1 MPSMTLC
8 RFLKHLPAYAA
19 LLAVLL
25 TASLAAA
32 YGSVKW
38 KSTRLKESESGG
50 SWHIDLTIN
59 LPSTPDLPTI
69 PAKFKFQQKTVY
81 ERYLDDAH
89 KDKPVVRKIPTPG
102 KQPVIEGSD
111 IGFLDPSLGKIQKRT
126 RFSFKITRGH
136 GFEAGEY
143 QVTITDTRKGAQLG
157 GTTRLILEG
166 DNPVV
171 DRRSMIFAS
180 EDPGKEKKKKEE
192 EERKKKAEMM
202 SATGNEPE
210 ENEEWWPEV
219 TEEEEYG
226 RPPPE
231 EEKPGG
237 CGCRSAGG
245 AARPEPALL
254 ALGLLGVVVARR
266 RRRAQSRL

>member
-8 RFLKHLPAYAA
+8 RFLKYLAAYAA

-50 SWHIDLTIN
+50 SWHIELTIS
-59 LPSTPDLPTI
+59 LPQTPDLPTI
-69 PAKFKFQQKTVY
+69 PTKFKFQQKMVY

-89 KDKPVVRKIPTPG
+89 KEKPVVRKIPTPG
-102 KQPVIEGSD
+102 KQPIIEGSD
-111 IGFLDPSLGKIQKRT
+111 IGFLDPGLGKIQKRT

-157 GTTRLILEG
+157 GATRLILEG
-166 DNPVV
+166 DNPAV

-180 EDPGKEKKKKEE
+180 DDSKKDKKKEE
-192 EERKKKAEMM
+192 EERKKKAEMAAA
-202 SATGNEPE
+202 SSNEPE
-210 ENEEWWPEV
+210 ESEEWWPEI

-231 EEKPGG
+231 EEEKPGA
-237 CGCRSAGG
+237 CGCRTAGN
-245 AARPEPALL
+245 AARPELGLL
-254 ALGLLGVVVARR
+254 ALGLLGAVVARR
-266 RRRAQSRL
+266 RRRAQSRA